1 MRLCY
6 IEDQN
11 GGFLCYSKDKEYFLK
26 NYDKVVCCEG
36 DKLEVEKYLNRNIS
50 NEMITIP
57 ILSTSDAFIMLEKGK
72 KVRRKV
78 WKQGDYIKLNK
89 VGRIFDKNNRV
100 CPITLSMLYNDWEIV
115 E

>member
-1 MRLCY
+1 M
-6 IEDQN
+6 
-11 GGFLCYSKDKEYFLK
+11 GFDIKTIFDIGKTEINAS
-26 NYDKVVCCEG
+26 
-36 DKLEVEKYLNRNIS
+36 LEVEKYINKNIS
-50 NEMITIP
+50 TP
-57 ILSTSDAFIMLEKGK
+57 DAFIMLEKGK

-89 VGRIFDKNNRV
+89 VGRIVDKNNRV